1 MKRKICVVTTSR
13 ADYGLLY
20 WLLRGIQDD
29 PALQLQLVATG
40 MHLAREF
47 GFTVKEIERDG
58 FIIDKKVDMLLSTG
72 DEKGTIKSIGVGL
85 ISFAEVFQ
93 DLSPEIVVLLGD
105 RYELMTIAIPALIL
119 KIPIAHLHGGET
131 SQGAIDEAIRH
142 SITKMAAIHFPATA
156 EYGRRIIQMGED
168 PNRVFPFG
176 APGLD
181 HIYRKRFRAR
191 LELESLLDFPIGGP
205 TALVTY
211 HPVTLEKNSA
221 GEQIENILTAVR
233 RAGIRA
239 IFTKS
244 NADPQGHVINEK
256 IKDFCDAYP
265 TRYKLFENLGTDLY
279 LDCLKNLDLMIGNSS
294 SGIVEA
300 PSLRMPVVNVGDR
313 QKGRTK
319 AENILDAGYAAEEIV
334 REIGK
339 ALSLEFKDRLRI
351 MKNPYDPLEDG
362 KVSLRIKEK
371 LKEIPIDERLIK
383 KRFHDVSFSGKK

>member
-1 MKRKICVVTTSR
+1 
-13 ADYGLLY
+13 
-20 WLLRGIQDD
+20 
-29 PALQLQLVATG
+29 
-40 MHLAREF
+40 
-47 GFTVKEIERDG
+47 
-58 FIIDKKVDMLLSTG
+58 
-72 DEKGTIKSIGVGL
+72 
-85 ISFAEVFQ
+85 
-93 DLSPEIVVLLGD
+93 
-105 RYELMTIAIPALIL
+105 
-119 KIPIAHLHGGET
+119 
-131 SQGAIDEAIRH
+131 
-142 SITKMAAIHFPATA
+142 
-156 EYGRRIIQMGED
+156 MGED